1 MNKVIK
7 VLCLIA
13 MALLWCTNGWAQ
25 IPEMNKPFVATS
37 NGFKFGNQYTPYANV
52 DIPKTYILDNAVEV
66 RFTVTG
72 AAQVKFSLNGEETS
86 YYNTSE
92 QSFTFTLTGDKLSS
106 AKSNAF
112 TVLASEFGAVLTV
125 LNLNA
130 QGLENEQNNP
140 GGSGNNPDDGSTDVN
155 PGGGST
161 GGAFTGDKK
170 GGYTADE
177 LKAQYNP
184 IDMDK
189 VSLII
194 SKKRQITHLPTVY
207 INVPDIKNATSQAD
221 INAVL
226 KKDGNTADYHTA
238 SIKVVDDNDETL
250 EFEEDKLDIKVRG
263 NETARGTKKPY
274 RLKFGKD
281 KKDAAGN
288 VIETHKHDM
297 LGYGYAKRNWTLIAN
312 QKDGSMAHNALSYHI
327 GKAVGMDFCPGYRFV
342 DLVINDVYLGC
353 YMISD
358 HVEVGSNRIELE
370 DESTGW
376 YVETNRQDQV
386 EEPYVE
392 AGGLNISIKNPEPAN
407 DAETAALKAEVRDF
421 FTKAKAI
428 IDKSSNKSLFCDPVN
443 GWRAYFDEE
452 ALVKYYVGTN
462 LTGNHDG
469 FMTVKMSRDMGKKM
483 KVGPL
488 WDHDTAFGIYDDG
501 TTLSEDAQADAPLF
515 CNYAKA
521 IAENDPIFMKK
532 VHDLLHKVMDN
543 GYMTNI
549 IKNVEDITSS
559 VRTSQIIEAP
569 YGDAYKTEPDKL
581 KTYINTHSDWLVTT
595 IDAKYA
601 ALGGSAIV
609 ENATIY
615 RIDGTQASTPTNKFN
630 AASLQANEVATV
642 PASANVSGKNVVS
655 LDSDGD
661 VCGNFVLTDG
671 VNFAYSGEKF
681 TATTAVYERNIT
693 SDWGVI
699 CLPYKVAVE
708 ENPDFEFF
716 VFDAVNEN
724 NVTLKAAEKT
734 GAWKQL
740 IFHKK
745 TASASKLV
753 IRGTDVTVK
762 PIADNVNTTPLE
774 GWTAIGVSSSTTIPL
789 SNTVHNYYLSGN
801 KLILANESFTLPAF
815 QAYFTL
821 DKTLMA
827 NAPTTLNLANEENP
841 DVPAITYTI
850 SDLVN
855 KIQELNSGNATK
867 SEVENIVNKLLGR

>member
-1 MNKVIK
+1 MKK
-7 VLCLIA
+7 LLQVLCLVLGA
-13 MALLWCTNGWAQ
+13 WMVCSNGWAQ
-25 IPEMNKPFVATS
+25 TMGKQFEVNMTL
-37 NGFKFGNQYTPYANV
+37 V
-52 DIPKTYILDNAVEV
+52 DWNAALFPQNAVLSV
-66 RFTVTG
+66 AKSVKITVTKCNY
-72 AAQVKFSLNGEETS
+72 VKLLDGSGQMVERAWDS
-86 YYNTSE
+86 
-92 QSFTFTLTGDKLSS
+92 DKTDAVFNLSG
-106 AKSNAF
+106 ND
-112 TVLASEFGAVLTV
+112 LTV
-125 LNLNA
+125 AKNGRLYIHV
-130 QGLENEQNNP
+130 
-140 GGSGNNPDDGSTDVN
+140 GGRSADSKVFITNYDTEDGASNDNSSTS
-155 PGGGST
+155 GGGTT

-170 GGYTADE
+170 GGYTAEE

-184 IDMDK
+184 IDMEK
-189 VSLII
+189 VALII

-207 INVPDIKNATSQAD
+207 INVPDIVNATSQTD

-226 KKDGNTADYHTA
+226 NKDGNTADYHKA

-263 NETARGTKKPY
+263 NETAKGSKKPY

-281 KKDAAGN
+281 KKDTAGN

-428 IDKSSNKSLFCDPVN
+428 IDNSSNKSLFCDPVN

-469 FMTVKMSRDMGKKM
+469 FMTVKMSRDVGKKM

-501 TTLSEDAQADAPLF
+501 TTLSEDAQANAPLF

-521 IAENDPIFMKK
+521 IAENDPVFMKK
-532 VHDLLHKVMDN
+532 AHDLLHKVMDN

-549 IKNVEDITSS
+549 IKNVEDITAS

-581 KTYINTHSDWLVTT
+581 KTYINTHSDWLVKT

-601 ALGGSAIV
+601 ALGGSSIV
-609 ENATIY
+609 ESATIY
-615 RIDGTQASTPTNKFN
+615 RTDGTQSFVPTNKFN

-642 PASANVSGKNVVS
+642 PSSANIGGKNVVS
-655 LDSDGD
+655 LESDGNA
-661 VCGNFVLTDG
+661 CSNFVLTDG
-671 VNFAYSGEKF
+671 VPFAYSGEKF
-681 TATTAVYERNIT
+681 TAATAVYERSIT
-693 SDWGVI
+693 SDWGVV
-699 CLPYKVAVE
+699 CLPYKVVVE

-716 VFDAVNEN
+716 VFDAVSGN

-745 TASASKLV
+745 NASASKLV
-753 IRGTDVTVK
+753 VRGTEVTVK
-762 PIADNVNTTPLE
+762 PIADNVDTNPLE
-774 GWTAIGVSSSTTIPL
+774 GWTAIGVTRTTTIPL
-789 SNTVHNYYLSGN
+789 SGAVHNYYISGD
-801 KLILANESFTLPAF
+801 KLVKADKVFTLPAF
-815 QAYFTL
+815 HAYFTL
-821 DKTLMA
+821 DKSLVP
-827 NAPTTLNLANEENP
+827 NAPATLSLSDGESGGEEE
-841 DVPAITYTI
+841 TGTL
-850 SDLVN
+850 SSLVN
-855 KIQELNSGNATK
+855 AIEKMKTENVTK
-867 SEVENIVNKLLGR
+867 SDIEAIVNKLLGK